1 MSGASSTPA
10 DYLPSLDTPVESVRA
25 TALRTAA
32 AHVRFVGFWAA
43 VALPFLY
50 VPLLWQGLESNE
62 VTVFVGLLGLHL
74 LALVVGHNYNSD

>member
-32 AHVRFVGFWAA
+32 APIRFVGFWAA

-50 VPLLWQGLESNE
+50 LPLLYRGLESNE